1 MAIEISFG
9 LLLAGKGKAWAD
21 DFDFEEVGEDVAVTD
36 LKGKIREMPEE
47 PVNLG
52 FEDLG

>member
-1 MAIEISFG
+1 MPR
-9 LLLAGKGKAWAD
+9 AGGPGKAWAD
-21 DFDFEEVGEDVAVTD
+21 DFRFEEVGEDVPVTD
-36 LKGKIREMPEE
+36 LKNKIREMPDE